1 MTSQT
6 HPLTG
11 LPARPAL
18 ENDLKQAL
26 SSEESCAL
34 ALLDMD
40 YFREL
45 NEELGSEA
53 GDALL
58 RDMAA
63 LLSEAQPG
71 GAYHIGGDE
80 FALLLRNVSLEQA
93 FLAMEQLRA
102 RAQTAAARHRL
113 ADGRASSA
121 TLGVAQFPRD
131 AGDARALWSKA
142 SAALQAAKE
151 NGRNTVSLPPNEEM
165 VMKSCY
171 YPASSTRKLAA
182 LAKRLGRKESPL
194 LREALDDLFRKYDL
208 PTQAG

>member
-1 MTSQT
+1 MASQT

-11 LPARPAL
+11 LPARATL
-18 ENDLKQAL
+18 ESDLKGAL
-26 SSEESCAL
+26 SGEDSCGL

-40 YFREL
+40 HFREL
-45 NEELGSEA
+45 NEEQGSDA

-58 RDMAA
+58 KQVAA

-80 FALLLRNVSLEQA
+80 FALLLRDVSLEQA

-102 RAQTAAARHRL
+102 RIQGAASQLRL
-113 ADGRASSA
+113 ADGRAITA

-131 AGDARALWSKA
+131 AADARVLWSKA

-151 NGRNTVSLPPNEEM
+151 GGRNTVSLPPNEEM

-171 YPASSTRKLAA
+171 YPSSSMRKLKA
-182 LAKRLGRKESPL
+182 LAERLGRKESPL

-208 PTQAG
+208 PSR